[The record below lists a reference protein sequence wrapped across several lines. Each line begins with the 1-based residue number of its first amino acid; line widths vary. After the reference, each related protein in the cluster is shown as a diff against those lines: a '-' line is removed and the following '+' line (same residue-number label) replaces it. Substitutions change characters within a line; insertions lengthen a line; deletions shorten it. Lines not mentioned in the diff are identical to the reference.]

1 VSTVPPVST
10 LSGPVIAAVTG
21 TGNNPDDGDNN
32 GLSIRT
38 VHNTSSDVLPVDPCI
53 ALAAQDIL
61 PNQMS
66 DMMDI
71 IKISPELAETL
82 PFYKTQTQ
90 SFDAAHVSC
99 QDSAPLTND

>member
-1 VSTVPPVST
+1 
-10 LSGPVIAAVTG
+10 
-21 TGNNPDDGDNN
+21 
-32 GLSIRT
+32 
-38 VHNTSSDVLPVDPCI
+38 
-53 ALAAQDIL
+53 
-61 PNQMS
+61 MS